1 MVDAVRSTGASTTP
15 VTCPECGA
23 ARQCGRLRRRR
34 QLVRQL
40 LRVGDVERRS
50 PQHDQRPESR
60 DLGVAPMRD
69 DDKRARENE
78 VRTEDLEPY
87 VALRYIA
94 RLFKVLAV
102 LLLIMLLGE
111 VVTGIVT
118 SGIGAFMTLL
128 GEATRLLVLAGLLWA
143 GGDITILLIDAGHD
157 LRVARILLG
166 RINAAMHE
174 RAEREKG
181 K

>member
-1 MVDAVRSTGASTTP
+1 VVEAVAANNTIA
-15 VTCPECGA
+15 TCPECGA
-23 ARQCGRLRRRR
+23 ARPDPSRVCPACGA
-34 QLVRQL
+34 
-40 LRVGDVERRS
+40 
-50 PQHDQRPESR
+50 P
-60 DLGVAPMRD
+60 PMRAG
-69 DDKRARENE
+69 DKRTIDNE

-102 LLLIMLLGE
+102 LMLIMLLGE

-118 SGIGAFMTLL
+118 SGISAFMTLL
-128 GEATRLLVLAGLLWA
+128 GEATRLMVLAGLLWA

-174 RAEREKG
+174 REERERNR
-181 K
+181 

>member
-1 MVDAVRSTGASTTP
+1 MVDAVAANKATAI
-15 VTCPECGA
+15 CPECGA
-23 ARQCGRLRRRR
+23 ARPDPSRVCPACGA
-34 QLVRQL
+34 
-40 LRVGDVERRS
+40 
-50 PQHDQRPESR
+50 P
-60 DLGVAPMRD
+60 PMRD
-69 DDKRARENE
+69 DEHRTRENE

-102 LLLIMLLGE
+102 LMLIMLIGE
-111 VVTGIVT
+111 VITGVVT
-118 SGIGAFMTLL
+118 SGVAAFMTLL

-174 RAEREKG
+174 RELREKNR
-181 K
+181 

>member
-1 MVDAVRSTGASTTP
+1 VVEAVAATKPTAA
-15 VTCPECGA
+15 CPECGA
-23 ARQCGRLRRRR
+23 ARPDPSRVCPACGA
-34 QLVRQL
+34 
-40 LRVGDVERRS
+40 
-50 PQHDQRPESR
+50 P
-60 DLGVAPMRD
+60 PMRAG
-69 DDKRARENE
+69 DKRAVENE

-102 LLLIMLLGE
+102 LMLIMLIGE
-111 VVTGIVT
+111 VVTGIVA
-118 SGIGAFMTLL
+118 SGVAAFMTLL

-174 RAEREKG
+174 REQREKNR
-181 K
+181 

>member
-1 MVDAVRSTGASTTP
+1 M
-15 VTCPECGA
+15 
-23 ARQCGRLRRRR
+23 
-34 QLVRQL
+34 
-40 LRVGDVERRS
+40 
-50 PQHDQRPESR
+50 RP
-60 DLGVAPMRD
+60 G
-69 DDKRARENE
+69 DKRAAENE

-111 VVTGIVT
+111 VVTGLVRDGV
-118 SGIGAFMTLL
+118 SAFMTLL

-174 RAEREKG
+174 REQREKN

>member
-1 MVDAVRSTGASTTP
+1 VVEAVAANQA
-15 VTCPECGA
+15 VATCPECGA
-23 ARQCGRLRRRR
+23 ARPDPSRVCPACGA
-34 QLVRQL
+34 
-40 LRVGDVERRS
+40 
-50 PQHDQRPESR
+50 P
-60 DLGVAPMRD
+60 PMRAG
-69 DDKRARENE
+69 DKRTLDNE

-102 LLLIMLLGE
+102 LMLIMLLGE

-118 SGIGAFMTLL
+118 NGVAAFMTLL

-174 RAEREKG
+174 REQREKNR
-181 K
+181 

>member
-1 MVDAVRSTGASTTP
+1 
-15 VTCPECGA
+15 
-23 ARQCGRLRRRR
+23 
-34 QLVRQL
+34 
-40 LRVGDVERRS
+40 
-50 PQHDQRPESR
+50 
-60 DLGVAPMRD
+60 MRAG
-69 DDKRARENE
+69 DKRALDNE

-102 LLLIMLLGE
+102 LMLIMLLGE
-111 VVTGIVT
+111 VITGIVT
-118 SGIGAFMTLL
+118 SGVAAFMTLL

-174 RAEREKG
+174 REQREKNR
-181 K
+181 

>member
-1 MVDAVRSTGASTTP
+1 MAEAVARTQ
-15 VTCPECGA
+15 TCPECGGTRSDPSRVCPA
-23 ARQCGRLRRRR
+23 CGA
-34 QLVRQL
+34 
-40 LRVGDVERRS
+40 
-50 PQHDQRPESR
+50 P
-60 DLGVAPMRD
+60 PMRA

-94 RLFKVLAV
+94 RLFKVLSI
-102 LLLIMLLGE
+102 LLLIVLLGE
-111 VVTGIVT
+111 VATGFLKD
-118 SGIGAFMTLL
+118 GIGAVVTLL
-128 GEATRLLVLAGLLWA
+128 IEATRLFVVAALLWA

-174 RAEREKG
+174 RAEREK

>member
-1 MVDAVRSTGASTTP
+1 MVDAVAANKATAI
-15 VTCPECGA
+15 CPECGA
-23 ARQCGRLRRRR
+23 ARPDPSRVCPACGA
-34 QLVRQL
+34 
-40 LRVGDVERRS
+40 
-50 PQHDQRPESR
+50 P
-60 DLGVAPMRD
+60 PMRD
-69 DDKRARENE
+69 DEHRTRENE

-102 LLLIMLLGE
+102 LMLIMLIGE
-111 VVTGIVT
+111 VVTGVVT
-118 SGIGAFMTLL
+118 SGVAAFMTLL

-174 RAEREKG
+174 REQREKNR
-181 K
+181 